1 MNPEAFKIQVRDTLV
16 KPLTDFLVN
25 WGDCDY
31 TLEDIAR
38 CRGLL
43 EGWLDSLAALKDPTE
58 AEILDRVRALVVDL
72 NVLNERA
79 KNNLIEIEEREALL
93 VLIHAAAAAAG
104 LESHGEDITVPW
116 REW

>member
-43 EGWLDSLAALKDPTE
+43 EGWLDSLAALNDP
-58 AEILDRVRALVVDL
+58 AQQEIRDRVRALVVDL
-72 NVLNERA
+72 NVLNEGA
-79 KNNLIEIEEREALL
+79 NDNLIEIEEREALL
-93 VLIHAAAAAAG
+93 AIIHAAASAAG
-104 LESHGEDITVPW
+104 LESHGEDITAPW